1 MSAFS
6 TMDDASLAATISAM
20 RDGIAVGNAP
30 LRDSLMP
37 AIRARLRRRE
47 LAQNFLDKAEEA
59 LRYGGETALPD
70 TDLPVPDG
78 PGVPRGRVVEGERDP
93 RLSRG
98 YHP

>member
-6 TMDDASLAATISAM
+6 TMDDAGLAATISAM
-20 RDGIAVGNAP
+20 RDGIADGNGP
-30 LRDSLMP
+30 LRDSPMP
-37 AIRARLRRRE
+37 SFQARLRRRR
-47 LAQNFLDKAEEA
+47 LALGYLEKAEEA
-59 LRYGGETALPD
+59 LRYGGETPLPD

-93 RLSRG
+93 RLHRG

>member
-6 TMDDASLAATISAM
+6 TMDDADIAATIAQMKS
-20 RDGIAVGNAP
+20 GIAVGNAP
-30 LRDSLMP
+30 LRDSPMP

-47 LAQNFLDKAEEA
+47 LAQTFLDKAEEA
-59 LRYGGETALPD
+59 LRYGGETPLPD

-78 PGVPRGRVVEGERDP
+78 PGVPRGRVVEGGRDP
-93 RLSRG
+93 RLTRG